1 LTVRLLDI
9 ETLASPIVHASFHRD
24 AVVILLN
31 TSKED
36 IVETIGSFVE
46 KRKGI
51 RMVAPNK
58 TMRCHPTCWVLI
70 GWWLFSTTNG
80 IAWNSNRLTPFFLS
94 SFTTTTTQYKRSLV
108 VTKLS
113 EVSMDS
119 VLLPSKK
126 RPSKSLPSPW
136 SIPQEENEDPLDQQD
151 SYSVTQATPTLA
163 NDTMIT
169 TNFDMT
175 PIAFGSA
182 PDTVLPKA
190 ETQIPLFQLAIA
202 GALATFIGDAIIHPM
217 DSLKTI
223 QQDHIGWSIPTAAR
237 ELWNV
242 HHGLAG
248 FYHGFW
254 EYAGADAI
262 SGAIKFGVWEIWK
275 RQQFLQLQPNSAKN
289 TIHPPFQTIL
299 LFVGAALAFGVS
311 SLTLVPGELLK
322 QQLQVG
328 HYQSLPQAITSI
340 YQTYGILGFYMGYS
354 AVLWRDV
361 PYTMLELGLY
371 EICKQ
376 QQKNQSQPTTR
387 NGPFS
392 QEITAAVTT
401 GAITAILTTPLD
413 TIKTKMMVDEQFI
426 DMSFLETWDRLWQDY
441 GALGMFAGVLARVAW
456 IVPFTAVYLPTY
468 DALKRT
474 LWNYHHSEI
483 NNNNNNNLRQ

>member
-1 LTVRLLDI
+1 MP
-9 ETLASPIVHASFHRD
+9 TLAIR
-24 AVVILLN
+24 
-31 TSKED
+31 
-36 IVETIGSFVE
+36 TI
-46 KRKGI
+46 
-51 RMVAPNK
+51 
-58 TMRCHPTCWVLI
+58 T
-70 GWWLFSTTNG
+70 
-80 IAWNSNRLTPFFLS
+80 
-94 SFTTTTTQYKRSLV
+94 
-108 VTKLS
+108 
-113 EVSMDS
+113 
-119 VLLPSKK
+119 
-126 RPSKSLPSPW
+126 
-136 SIPQEENEDPLDQQD
+136 
-151 SYSVTQATPTLA
+151 A
-163 NDTMIT
+163 NDTM
-169 TNFDMT
+169 NFDMT

-182 PDTVLPKA
+182 PDTILPQA
-190 ETQIPLFQLAIA
+190 ETQIPLIQLALA
-202 GALATFIGDAIIHPM
+202 GAIATFLGDAIIHPM

-254 EYAGADAI
+254 EYAGADAV
-262 SGAIKFGVWEIWK
+262 SGALKFGVWEIWK
-275 RQQFLQLQPNSAKN
+275 QQRFLQPQPNGGN
-289 TIHPPFQTIL
+289 DTVHPPFQTIL

-340 YQTYGILGFYMGYS
+340 YQTYGILGFYTGYS

-376 QQKNQSQPTTR
+376 KQKQQSQSH
-387 NGPFS
+387 GPFS

-468 DALKRT
+468 DALKRM
-474 LWNYHHSEI
+474 LWNHHHSE
-483 NNNNNNNLRQ
+483 NKNSNNLQP